1 MGTQAS
7 TPRARG
13 QPPGQG
19 LSSVPGVTSPLWL
32 PRPFIL
38 ARVTPCVAPWL
49 HGRSAGNTDV
59 FLKLASK
66 TPVWEPGAGGQDVG
80 FRAGAT
86 LSPGPA
92 EPEQTA
98 PGGVRPRQEGERE
111 HARPLHAALPRVPAI
126 FMGRG
131 SSSPSLDRGLRLA
144 GTGQGAKATCPDAA
158 PRCGARQSRVL
169 GDTLLLPVSHR
180 SSLHQTG
187 TTCLSLPRS
196 LPSKAPALAA
206 CLTPM
211 SSEWGTAAPRAAQ
224 TCHEVPVSD
233 PMPPGH

>member
-19 LSSVPGVTSPLWL
+19 LSSVLGVTSPLWL

-59 FLKLASK
+59 FLKLASR

-131 SSSPSLDRGLRLA
+131 SSSPSLDGGLRLA

-158 PRCGARQSRVL
+158 PGRAASWEIPCSSRSLTGRLCTRQGQHV
-169 GDTLLLPVSHR
+169 
-180 SSLHQTG
+180 
-187 TTCLSLPRS
+187 CLSPGRFLQKPLP
-196 LPSKAPALAA
+196 
-206 CLTPM
+206 
-211 SSEWGTAAPRAAQ
+211 
-224 TCHEVPVSD
+224 
-233 PMPPGH
+233 